1 MFIQNSKPG
10 LASLIIPN
18 YLGGLAGVSDWL
30 GEANQYVAGAGID
43 ITGDLNPLVELGQVG
58 PGMVLSALTGEV
70 VDTTVNIFGL
80 GDFTSSKQYLYGYSD
95 TKLYR
100 IDMATDSITSTRVV
114 TFGDVFG
121 FGKFK
126 SDLYYANNDTQIGKF
141 TPAPGSDVVYTDNEI
156 TGLTASLFRPM
167 HEFSGTLWYGN
178 KNFVGYVERATNS
191 SVAQL
196 ELPSDYTITQISD
209 YKQYL
214 VVAASKGLDTNNIG
228 NQSESS
234 NIGNQGTTV
243 FLWQPFVSNN
253 WDFSYDVSNEL
264 YINQIENLGDNL
276 KLAGKYAIYQFD
288 GSRIIPYLG
297 KEKVKLILM
306 NSDSYGIWRSY
317 DVWIDG
323 TDIRFF
329 GSSSPQIP
337 AMLFTPIQTPTAPK
351 ALFTKTQSKIYVSG
365 TNTLS
370 VMKANVASSLTAV
383 ANLDQRLIFSS
394 RVAITGVRARFDT
407 LAVGDSVKLY
417 IHYDTESGTTDS
429 IEIGDISYIN
439 YGAIN
444 QVYLPMDE
452 KPRLDNCKL
461 RIQWQTSS
469 QVVLRPNGIT
479 LFYEVLPEPNME
491 TK

>member
-1 MFIQNSKPG
+1 
-10 LASLIIPN
+10 
-18 YLGGLAGVSDWL
+18 
-30 GEANQYVAGAGID
+30 
-43 ITGDLNPLVELGQVG
+43 
-58 PGMVLSALTGEV
+58 
-70 VDTTVNIFGL
+70 
-80 GDFTSSKQYLYGYSD
+80 
-95 TKLYR
+95 
-100 IDMATDSITSTRVV
+100 
-114 TFGDVFG
+114 
-121 FGKFK
+121 
-126 SDLYYANNDTQIGKF
+126 
-141 TPAPGSDVVYTDNEI
+141 
-156 TGLTASLFRPM
+156 M